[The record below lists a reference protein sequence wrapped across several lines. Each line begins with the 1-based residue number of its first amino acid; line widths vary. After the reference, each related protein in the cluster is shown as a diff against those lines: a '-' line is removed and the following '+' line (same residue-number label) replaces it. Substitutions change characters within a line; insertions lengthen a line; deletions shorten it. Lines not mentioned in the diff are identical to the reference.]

1 MTDKV
6 DTKKSLLEALEKT
19 LGIVTDACKMVGVS
33 RQTFYVYMNDDPEF
47 KAAVEEISD
56 VALDF
61 AESKLFQLIDGV
73 YCEKT
78 LGTETIVYQKPP
90 DTIATIFFLKT
101 KGKKRGYIE
110 KHEFEHSGKTTF
122 EVGLPKVNEED

>member
-110 KHEFEHSGKTTF
+110 KHEFEHSVKQH
-122 EVGLPKVNEED
+122 LRWDYLK